1 MVDSNRGSADS
12 NGGSAEHRLREPW
25 RQSSESEKRS
35 QPQPQPK
42 SQLQGRATFHLP
54 ADLLNEMRNT
64 VVALAGPPH
73 RLTMSKLAE
82 NALRRELERLRGE
95 RGGTK
100 GKPYSQRAGEVTRG
114 RPIR

>member
-1 MVDSNRGSADS
+1 MADSNKGSADAG
-12 NGGSAEHRLREPW
+12 GGSAEHRLREPW
-25 RQSSESEKRS
+25 RQSSESEKRRHA
-35 QPQPQPK
+35 
-42 SQLQGRATFHLP
+42 QGRATFHLP
-54 ADLLNEMRNT
+54 ADLLNDMRNT

-95 RGGTK
+95 RAGRK
-100 GKPYSQRAGEVTRG
+100 GKAYDQRAGEVTRG

>member
-1 MVDSNRGSADS
+1 MQN
-12 NGGSAEHRLREPW
+12 NGSAEHRLREPW

-35 QPQPQPK
+35 QPK
-42 SQLQGRATFHLP
+42 SRLQGRATFHLP

-95 RGGTK
+95 RVGTK
-100 GKPYSQRAGEVTRG
+100 GKAYGQRAGEVTRG